1 MIRNFIFCTCI
12 FLFVCALGAQN
23 MKKFVDDV
31 VDEATNN
38 SQLEELG
45 YYLLD
50 FIGPRLVGAPESK
63 QSHDWVLNTY
73 GSWEIDSRLEQW

>member
-1 MIRNFIFCTCI
+1 MLRNLIFSIYI
-12 FLFVCALGAQN
+12 FLFHCSLGAQN
-23 MKKFVDDV
+23 TKKFVDNV

-50 FIGPRLVGAPESK
+50 FIGPRLVGTPEMK

-73 GSWEIDSRLEQW
+73 GSWEIDSRFEQW